1 MSRISL
7 LTSEVFLRNFVV
19 KFNTNLAAMEYS
31 LKINYL
37 CPHCRSYLRV
47 WNNIIFIVKSDI
59 RNLLSILL
67 LNPELGNYDLIH
79 HSSIEF
85 KEGEILDF
93 ICPVCHADLTA
104 IEIHGNLVRIIM
116 IDENNKE
123 FDVYFSKICGEHST
137 FLIHEDDIVEK
148 YGEESSVYVNYFM
161 SRLKKGKSSKED

>member
-1 MSRISL
+1 MSRISI
-7 LTSEVFLRNFVV
+7 LTFGLFLCNFVL
-19 KFNTNLAAMEYS
+19 KFSKIPTTMKYS
-31 LKINYL
+31 LKTNYL

-47 WNNIIFIVKSDI
+47 WNNIILIVKSDSK
-59 RNLLSILL
+59 NLQSIIL

-85 KEGEILDF
+85 EEGEMLDF
-93 ICPVCHADLTA
+93 ICPVCRADLTA
-104 IEIHGNLVRIIM
+104 IELHRNLVRIIM

-123 FDVYFSKICGEHST
+123 FDIYFSKICGEHST

-161 SRLKKGKSSKED
+161 SRLKKRKSS

>member
-1 MSRISL
+1 LCNFISNS
-7 LTSEVFLRNFVV
+7 T
-19 KFNTNLAAMEYS
+19 TMTYS
-31 LKINYL
+31 LKVNYL

-47 WNNIIFIVKSDI
+47 WNNIIFIVKSDSK
-59 RNLLSILL
+59 NLQSILL

-85 KEGEILDF
+85 EEGEMLDF
-93 ICPVCHADLTA
+93 ICPVCRADLTA
-104 IEIHGNLVRIIM
+104 IELHRNLVRIIM

-123 FDVYFSKICGEHST
+123 FDIYFSKICGEHST

-161 SRLKKGKSSKED
+161 SRLKKRKSS